1 MSRTALVLMAIICL
15 GACES
20 GARVPPTRPLAP
32 PSSDLPAKYAHFH
45 GVWSGKWDGTWD
57 VTFVIDDVS
66 NNGHANGHYYWKE
79 TVPGAWNYDTV
90 SGEIDDRGS
99 GFKS

>member
-1 MSRTALVLMAIICL
+1 M
-15 GACES
+15 
-20 GARVPPTRPLAP
+20 
-32 PSSDLPAKYAHFH
+32 
-45 GVWSGKWDGTWD
+45 
-57 VTFVIDDVS
+57 TFVIDDVS

-99 GFKS
+99 GFKSGKILISIDQTDNNKAYAIGLFEENTRTALLTKL